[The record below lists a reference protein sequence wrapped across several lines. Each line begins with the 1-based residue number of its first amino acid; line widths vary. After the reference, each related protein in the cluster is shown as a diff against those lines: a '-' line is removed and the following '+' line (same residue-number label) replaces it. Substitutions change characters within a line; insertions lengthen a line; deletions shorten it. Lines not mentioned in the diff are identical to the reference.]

1 MSTPGGGHG
10 TAMALVCTMAHM
22 PRFVLLRHEC
32 PPELGKP
39 SHWDLMLE
47 DEGALLTWSLF
58 ELPGPG
64 GLAAFATRL
73 DDHRMA
79 YLEYEGPLSG
89 ERGSVSRVDAG
100 EFEWVERT
108 AQTLVVSFA
117 GRQLIGK
124 LTAQLIGGASW
135 RLSFDAAGEG
145 P

>member
-1 MSTPGGGHG
+1 
-10 TAMALVCTMAHM
+10 M

-32 PPELGKP
+32 PPEFGKP

-47 DEGALLTWSLF
+47 DVGALLTWSLV
-58 ELPGPG
+58 ELPTPG

-73 DDHRMA
+73 DDHRLA
-79 YLEYEGPLSG
+79 YLDYEGPLSG

-108 AQTLVVSFA
+108 DQRMVVSFA
-117 GRQLIGK
+117 GRLLLGALTVQL
-124 LTAQLIGGASW
+124 AGGASW
-135 RLSFDAAGEG
+135 GLSLEGAADS